1 MNRLSRKNPKF
12 KVLGIF
18 VLLAFLISGFVVL
31 INTNN
36 IEIKDKSD
44 FHPEDASL
52 SKLSNWDGLYGSTN
66 CMVYKD
72 NYAFIGG
79 SPDVG
84 LIVASV
90 PFFSIP
96 TVVID
101 YQFPVGNNTYIH
113 DIAVSA
119 NDNYVFLATTNEG
132 VVVLYFDNIT
142 ETLTRVGDYQGV
154 TYIKDILIEGD
165 FCYFTSGANYLYALN
180 ISDPTSPTYLDE
192 YNPGYFISTF
202 CLVNDMIYLACLDDG
217 IVLVN
222 ATNPS
227 SLSFDSQDTSVE
239 VFDINVQ
246 NDIAF
251 ISKDY
256 SIYEIGIYNLTTA
269 SYIAN
274 YTTKFTPYSVLVED
288 NILYIPEGEAVE
300 LVDIADLANP
310 QQMSYFNATMPGY
323 IFEVHVDRNFIF
335 YIDQENGFEIYDC
348 FDPYDLVFGGFLPLN
363 GYVNDI
369 YIEGTTAY
377 AYAANFTTIVLNI
390 ADPANPTPIDYYE
403 GEVVN
408 ANKIRQHN
416 DYLYIMDQRGSV
428 EIANTGPPI
437 NHITTYDAIS
447 SIRDMCLDGNILY
460 LTTANGFEVVN
471 VSDPFN
477 PSLITEYTGRPNLGK
492 VFVYGNQT
500 LFSHYSNSLYIF
512 DVSDT
517 GSISQLSEYALPN
530 SIKEIYWVYNKIITI
545 DNDKQL
551 HVINVSNPSAPSEL
565 GSITLANDI
574 DQIIVRNNIAFAYE
588 SNTGIRILNL
598 TNPSDITTIDILSET
613 DNYFPSF
620 YVSDDYI
627 ALALSDKGMDLYSYE
642 ITDTP
647 ITTPPPTI
655 PTTPTTPTGSGVGE
669 PKTLLWVGIGTT
681 AGVLFGILPV
691 IIVLSRRSIISKR
704 ERLIR
709 EAASV
714 FYSCRQCGYPIDKD
728 SIMCE
733 DCGKDVLRCVVCKL
747 PVSLGD
753 SIGQCSLCQAQGHLD
768 HMQEWVSE
776 KNKCPYC
783 LQEMPIESIIP
794 VVAVEEEK
802 KSKKEV

>member
-1 MNRLSRKNPKF
+1 MSRNHSRYKI
-12 KVLGIF
+12 LLIF
-18 VLLAFLISGFVVL
+18 VTFVFLFSSFFI
-31 INTNN
+31 I
-36 IEIKDKSD
+36 IKSNKKGENQLSELN
-44 FHPEDASL
+44 PEDASL
-52 SKLSNWDGLYGSTN
+52 NKLSNWDGLYGSTD

-96 TVVID
+96 TVVTD
-101 YQFPVGNNTYIH
+101 FQFPVGNNTYIG

-119 NDNYVFLATTNEG
+119 NDNYVFLSTNNEG

-154 TYIKDILIEGD
+154 TNIKDILIVED
-165 FCYFTSGANYLYALN
+165 FCYFTSGANNLYVLD
-180 ISDPTSPTYLDE
+180 ISNPTSPTYLNE
-192 YNPGYFISTF
+192 YNPGYLISTF
-202 CLVNDMIYLACLDDG
+202 CLFNDMIYLACLDDG
-217 IVLVN
+217 LVLVN

-227 SLSFDSQDTSVE
+227 LLSFDSQISSIE
-239 VFDINVQ
+239 LFDINVQ

-251 ISKDY
+251 ISKDWG
-256 SIYEIGIYNLTTA
+256 IFELGIYNLTA
-269 SYIAN
+269 SSYIAN
-274 YTTKFTPYSVLVED
+274 YTTKFTPNKILVED
-288 NILYIPEGEAVE
+288 NIAYIPEGEVVE
-300 LVDIADLANP
+300 LVDVSDVSNP
-310 QQMSYFNATMPGY
+310 QQMSYLNATMPGY
-323 IFEVHVDRNFIF
+323 IFEVHVDRNFMF
-335 YIDQENGFEIYDC
+335 YIDQANGFEIIDC
-348 FDPYDLVFGGFLPLN
+348 FDPYNLVYSGFLPLN

-369 YIEGTTAY
+369 YIKDTTAY

-390 ADPANPTPIDYYE
+390 ADPANPIPIDYYE

-408 ANKIRQHN
+408 ANKIRQHKN
-416 DYLYIMDQRGSV
+416 NLYIMDQRGSV
-428 EIANTGPPI
+428 EITNPGPPI

-447 SIRDMCLDGNILY
+447 SIRDMCFEGDLLY

-471 VSDPFN
+471 ISDPTN
-477 PSLITEYTGRPNLGK
+477 PSLITEYIGTPNLGK
-492 VFVYGNQT
+492 VFVFNNQT
-500 LFSHYSNSLYIF
+500 LFSYKSNFLYTF
-512 DVSDT
+512 DVSNT

-530 SIKEIYWVYNKIITI
+530 PIKEIYWVYNRIITI

-551 HVINVSNPSAPSEL
+551 HVINVSNPSSPSEL
-565 GSITLANDI
+565 GTITLTNDI
-574 DQIIVRNNIAFAYE
+574 DQIVVKNNIAFAYE
-588 SNTGIRILNL
+588 SNTGVRILNL
-598 TNPSDITTIDILSET
+598 TDPSDITTIDVLIET
-613 DNYFPSF
+613 DNYISSIF
-620 YVSDDYI
+620 VNDDYI
-627 ALALSDKGMDLYSYE
+627 GLALSDKGMDLYSYE

-655 PTTPTTPTGSGVGE
+655 PTTPTTPTGSGVGD

-691 IIVLSRRSIISKR
+691 VIVLSRRSIIAKR
-704 ERLIR
+704 ERLKR
-709 EAASV
+709 EAVSV
-714 FYSCRQCGYPIDKD
+714 FYTCRHCGCPINKD

-733 DCGKDVLRCVVCKL
+733 DCGEEVLRCVICKL

-753 SIGQCSLCQAQGHLD
+753 TIGQCSLCQAQGHLN

-783 LQEMPIESIIP
+783 LQEMPIESVIH
-794 VVAVEEEK
+794 VVVDEEEK
-802 KSKKEV
+802 KSKKEL

>member
-1 MNRLSRKNPKF
+1 MIKS
-12 KVLGIF
+12 
-18 VLLAFLISGFVVL
+18 
-31 INTNN
+31 N
-36 IEIKDKSD
+36 IDEETQLTELY
-44 FHPEDASL
+44 PEDASL

-96 TVVID
+96 TVVTD
-101 YQFPVGNNTYIH
+101 FQFPAGNNTYIN
-113 DIAVSA
+113 DIAILT

-132 VVVLYFDNIT
+132 IVVFYFDNIT
-142 ETLTRVGDYQGV
+142 ETLSRVGDYQGV
-154 TYIKDILIEGD
+154 SYIKDIIIEGD
-165 FCYFTSGANYLYALN
+165 YCYFTSGANILYTLD
-180 ISDPTSPTYLDE
+180 ISDPTTPIYLDE
-192 YNPGYFISTF
+192 YDPSYFISHF
-202 CLVNDMIYLACLDDG
+202 CLSNETLYLACLDDG
-217 IVLVN
+217 LVLVN

-227 SLSFDSQDTSVE
+227 LLSFDSQISSIE
-239 VFDINVQ
+239 LFDITVQ

-251 ISKDY
+251 ISKDWG
-256 SIYEIGIYNLTTA
+256 ILELGIYNLTA
-269 SYIAN
+269 SSYIAN
-274 YTTKFTPYSVLVED
+274 YTTKLTPNKILVED
-288 NILYIPEGEAVE
+288 NIAYIPEGEVVE
-300 LVDIADLANP
+300 LVDVSDLSNP
-310 QQMSYFNATMPGY
+310 QQMSYLNATMPGY
-323 IFEVHVDRNFIF
+323 IFEVHVDRNFMF
-335 YIDQENGFEIYDC
+335 YIDQENGFEIIDC
-348 FDPYDLVFGGFLPLN
+348 FDPYNLVYSGFLPLN

-369 YIEGTTAY
+369 YIKDTTAY

-390 ADPANPTPIDYYE
+390 ADPTNPIPIDYYE

-408 ANKIRQHN
+408 ANKIRHHKN
-416 DYLYIMDQRGSV
+416 HLYIMDQRGSV
-428 EIANTGPPI
+428 EITNPGPPI

-447 SIRDMCLDGNILY
+447 SIRDMCFEGDLLY

-471 VSDPFN
+471 ISDPTN
-477 PSLITEYTGRPNLGK
+477 PTLITEYTGTPNLGK
-492 VFVYGNQT
+492 VFVFNNQT
-500 LFSHYSNSLYIF
+500 LFSHKNNFLYTF
-512 DVSDT
+512 DVSNT
-517 GSISQLSEYALPN
+517 GSILQLAEYALPN
-530 SIKEIYWVYNKIITI
+530 PIKEIYWVYNRIITI

-551 HVINVSNPSAPSEL
+551 QVIDVANPSSPTEL
-565 GSITLANDI
+565 GSITLTNDI

-588 SNTGIRILNL
+588 SNTGVRILNL
-598 TNPSDITTIDILSET
+598 TDPSDITTIDVLSET
-613 DNYFPSF
+613 DYFPSF
-620 YVSDDYI
+620 FVNEDYI
-627 ALALSDKGMDLYSYE
+627 GLALSDNGMDLYSYI

-655 PTTPTTPTGSGVGE
+655 PTTPTTPTGSGTGD

-691 IIVLSRRSIISKR
+691 VIVLSRRSIISKR

-714 FYSCRQCGYPIDKD
+714 FYSCRHCGYPIDKD

-733 DCGKDVLRCVVCKL
+733 DCGEEVLRCVVCKL

-753 SIGQCSLCQAQGHLD
+753 GIGQCSLCQAQGHID

-794 VVAVEEEK
+794 IVADEEEK